1 MAMRYKTLLSA
12 LIVIAPIGSAL
23 ASASAATA
31 VTQVNGSA
39 PAPALHFKGGRW
51 FDGVR
56 FVAADWYAVDGRLT
70 HKQPARV
77 DATVNLADRWVMPPL
92 AEAHNHDLQ
101 NAFFAAR
108 SAPSYISRGIF
119 YSAQLCANPEDIRS
133 FRGFLG
139 GLATPDT
146 IFAEACIS
154 SSDGHPLGIALASA
168 KQAGYALRAEEV
180 RDKGYWA
187 VDSLADL
194 DARWARIAAARPA
207 IVKIILID
215 SANYAANRKLPEL
228 FGFNGLDPALVPE
241 IVRRSH
247 ALHARVAAHVD
258 TADDFAAAVSSGVD
272 IIAHLPGYRIA
283 KGKTGAD
290 YRITDAA
297 IGDAAKRKTLI
308 ITTVAAAKYDIEA
321 HRAHAGPITTD
332 YIDNIRRLRS
342 AGVNLLVGS
351 DAIDGS
357 VIEEIGAIDRL
368 TVMSRSELLR
378 IATMVTPRALFP
390 TRDIGR
396 FAEGAEASLVAFGS
410 NPIAD
415 IAVLGRPQLLV
426 KQGTILSPHH

>member
-1 MAMRYKTLLSA
+1 MATHLKILFSA

-23 ASASAATA
+23 ASAPASTA
-31 VTQVNGSA
+31 VTHVNGSA

-77 DATVNLADRWVMPPL
+77 DATVNLADRWVIPPL

-108 SAPSYISRGIF
+108 SAPNYISRGIF

-146 IFAEACIS
+146 IFADACIS

-180 RDKGYWA
+180 RDKGCWS
-187 VDSLADL
+187 VDSMAHL
-194 DARWARIAAARPA
+194 DARWARIATARPA

-247 ALHARVAAHVD
+247 AIHARVAAHVD
-258 TADDFAAAVSSGVD
+258 TADDFAAAVRSGVD

-321 HRAHAGPITTD
+321 HPAHAGLITTD
-332 YIDNIRRLRS
+332 L
-342 AGVNLLVGS
+342 
-351 DAIDGS
+351 
-357 VIEEIGAIDRL
+357 
-368 TVMSRSELLR
+368 
-378 IATMVTPRALFP
+378 
-390 TRDIGR
+390 
-396 FAEGAEASLVAFGS
+396 
-410 NPIAD
+410 
-415 IAVLGRPQLLV
+415 
-426 KQGTILSPHH
+426 H

>member
-1 MAMRYKTLLSA
+1 MNLKNLLLA
-12 LIVIAPIGSAL
+12 LIVMAPIGSTL
-23 ASASAATA
+23 AAVPASTA
-31 VTQVNGSA
+31 ITQIDGSA
-39 PAPALHFKGGRW
+39 PAPTLHFKGGRW

-56 FVAADWYAVDGRLT
+56 FVLADWYAVDGRLT
-70 HKQPARV
+70 HKQPTRV
-77 DATVNLADRWVMPPL
+77 DVTVNLADRWVIPPL

-194 DARWARIAAARPA
+194 DARWARITAAQPA
-207 IVKIILID
+207 IIKIILID

-228 FGFNGLDPALVPE
+228 FGFNGLDPSLVPE
-241 IVRRSH
+241 IVRRAH
-247 ALHARVAAHVD
+247 AIHARVAAHVD
-258 TADDFAAAVSSGVD
+258 TADDFAAAVHSGVD

-297 IGDAAKRKTLI
+297 IGEAARRKTLI
-308 ITTVAAAKYDIEA
+308 ITTVDAAKYDIEA
-321 HRAHAGPITTD
+321 HPAHAGPITTG
-332 YIDNIRRLRS
+332 YVDNIRRLRA
-342 AGVNLLVGS
+342 AGVSLLVGS

-357 VIEEIGAIDRL
+357 VTEEIGAIDRL
-368 TVMSRSELLR
+368 KVMSRGELLR

-390 TRDIGR
+390 ERDIGR
-396 FAEGAEASLVAFGS
+396 FAEGAEASLVAFRS
-410 NPIAD
+410 NPITD
-415 IAVLGRPQLLV
+415 IAVLRHPLILV